1 MDDHLTGLRPQ
12 LWTTHGAAMFPKTNM
27 IELADAG
34 FARFYSGKFL
44 MR

>member
-1 MDDHLTGLRPQ
+1 MDDHLTGLLPQ
-12 LWTTHGAAMFPKTNM
+12 LWTTHGAVMFLKPNR